1 MCSTKSPSSTKTY
14 PLTKRKHK
22 YYLCECG
29 AELKV
34 LRTLPTDWYG
44 VLEYMR
50 CTSCQENMVAQND
63 EFQGIAAK
71 R

>member
-1 MCSTKSPSSTKTY
+1 MKIY
-14 PLTKRKHK
+14 PLIKRKHK

-34 LRTLPTDWYG
+34 LRTYNTGIYYG

-50 CTSCQENMVAQND
+50 CKICKEKMVAQND
-63 EFQGIAAK
+63 KFRGIASK
-71 R
+71 